1 MRLKTGA
8 DSHGFPNRE
17 AIVDK
22 VLERFLSVENQR
34 SSLSAG
40 LLDILRENLKSCQAT
55 VISGRARSGQTM
67 LALDFVRRHE
77 GRPAWYEVNAPD
89 MSLPVFMEYL
99 VGSVARVRPGIGCQT
114 LVRHSRAFRSGETGV
129 GGEFD
134 IAATNCHACAT
145 VQIDQVSLF
154 LWNQRF
160 SGRWAHGAHFA

>member
-1 MRLKTGA
+1 
-8 DSHGFPNRE
+8 
-17 AIVDK
+17 
-22 VLERFLSVENQR
+22 
-34 SSLSAG
+34 
-40 LLDILRENLKSCQAT
+40 
-55 VISGRARSGQTM
+55 M

-114 LVRHSRAFRSGETGV
+114 LVCHSRAFRSGETGV